1 MQQHITNRPS
11 ITEAL
16 KDLYVLIQ
24 KNKNKILGRCLNDK
38 EREVVIL
45 DFKTLQDKL
54 DLVIKSPQI
63 VNLKQ

>member
-1 MQQHITNRPS
+1 MQQQITSTPS

-24 KNKNKILGRCLNDK
+24 KLKNKILGRCLNDK